1 MESTLLINWKKD
13 TNDEFVFP
21 SNTSIISKH
30 VIEKEMANAGLLD
43 VRAHER
49 CRLDREVS
57 AINVR

>member
-1 MESTLLINWKKD
+1 MENTLLINWKKD

-30 VIEKEMANAGLLD
+30 IIEKEMANAGLLD

-49 CRLDREVS
+49 CRFAREVS
-57 AINVR
+57 GICVK